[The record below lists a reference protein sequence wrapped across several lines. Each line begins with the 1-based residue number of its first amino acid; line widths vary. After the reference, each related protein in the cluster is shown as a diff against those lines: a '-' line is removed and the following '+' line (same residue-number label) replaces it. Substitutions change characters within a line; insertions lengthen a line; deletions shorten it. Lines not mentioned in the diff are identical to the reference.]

1 MNNKGKDLESEMS
14 QEGFQ
19 RKVDDVVSGVHS
31 ELEMLGHPVED
42 AIFLST
48 TLNQHWMEWLSQCSD
63 LEN

>member
-31 ELEMLGHPVED
+31 ELEMLGYPVWKMQYS
-42 AIFLST
+42 FQ
-48 TLNQHWMEWLSQCSD
+48 QH
-63 LEN
+63 